1 MQVWGGY
8 SVLVSTNEFRDVFYD
23 CALSSPVLCY
33 FTVRTRTSSSTT
45 LLPTIVLS
53 LSRVSWALIA
63 SRKDLRTLIG
73 LLSILRAQRFDT
85 YWFGPRHTDNH
96 GVIAT
101 KRDKTFDNMISC
113 RKGEVKGK
121 YSARDDD
128 DWSLHTCRVDNSVR
142 RIQHPVLNVVKVE
155 LH

>member
-1 MQVWGGY
+1 MLVY
-8 SVLVSTNEFRDVFYD
+8 SNEFHDAFYD
-23 CALSSPVLCY
+23 YALSSPVLCY

-53 LSRVSWALIA
+53 LSRASRALIA
-63 SRKDLRTLIG
+63 SRKDLQTLIG
-73 LLSILRAQRFDT
+73 LLSILRAERFDT

-96 GVIAT
+96 GVLAT

>member
-1 MQVWGGY
+1 M
-8 SVLVSTNEFRDVFYD
+8 FFYD
-23 CALSSPVLCY
+23 CALTSPVLCY

-101 KRDKTFDNMISC
+101 KREKTFDNMIRC
-113 RKGEVKGK
+113 GNGEVKGK
-121 YSARDDD
+121 YSVCDNNG
-128 DWSLHTCRVDNSVR
+128 WSSHTCRVDNSVR
-142 RIQHPVLNVVKVE
+142 RIQHPVLNIVRVE